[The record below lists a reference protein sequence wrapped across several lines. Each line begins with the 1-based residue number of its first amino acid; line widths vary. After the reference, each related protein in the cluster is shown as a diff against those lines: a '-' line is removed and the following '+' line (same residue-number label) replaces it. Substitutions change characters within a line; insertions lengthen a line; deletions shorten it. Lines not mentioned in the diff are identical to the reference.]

1 MHRTTRIKITELNPH
16 LICVLCGGYYID
28 AATIIECL
36 HSFCR
41 TCIVRYLESSKYCP
55 ICDVMVHKT
64 KPLQNVKSDKTLQ
77 DLVYKLVPG
86 LYKSE
91 MKRRRDLYNAHP
103 EAAHHCTGPCEEKG
117 DEDQDR
123 LIYTYDEKI
132 SLSLEL
138 YSECVPE
145 EVLDFSTGIVNPDRM
160 KKRDVRYLQCPAA
173 VTIGHLKKFIRMK
186 FDLPPRYKIDIFHS
200 FEPLDDLFT
209 LMDVAYIYT
218 WRRQSPLRLVY
229 TVFELARNHK
239 RKYENEQTVI
249 TEKQPSTIEDVPKE
263 TPVAERDT
271 SPMQPAMEASPP
283 SQTTP
288 TPATA
293 PAPVQTVTPVTRD
306 ETQHAKESSFQ
317 VKQNGK
323 DPAQKEAS
331 APVIKKNTS
340 KYMDRLSCQAPT
352 SLSKGL
358 LSKHPVE
365 SAGFKP
371 LEDVN
376 SFSNNSGSVYDFNDG
391 RDSPVPAFTSPSGG
405 GGENGSK
412 GALKQTSGKKRKL
425 ANGKLSYIAE
435 SRLQEQVIS
444 SKTKVTKDSTK
455 TNKPTTKEKKQ
466 GLFDIRGKVK
476 SSKFNGIYTPHV
488 LNGHISN

>member
-103 EAAHHCTGPCEEKG
+103 EAAHHCTGPSEEKG

-145 EVLDFSTGIVNPDRM
+145 EVLDQNNEDNPDRM

-186 FDLPPRYKIDIFHS
+186 FDLPSRYKIDIFHS

-229 TVFELARNHK
+229 TVFELARNYK
-239 RKYENEQTVI
+239 RKCEDI
-249 TEKQPSTIEDVPKE
+249 TSVSTEESTPSQKEVVKE
-263 TPVAERDT
+263 TPVIERDT
-271 SPMQPAMEASPP
+271 SPTQPAREASPP
-283 SQTTP
+283 SQT
-288 TPATA
+288 A
-293 PAPVQTVTPVTRD
+293 PAHAQTVSPVTRD
-306 ETQHAKESSFQ
+306 ETQHTNESPPPI
-317 VKQNGK
+317 KQNGK
-323 DPAQKEAS
+323 DSSQKEVS
-331 APVIKKNTS
+331 APIIKKNTS
-340 KYMDRLSCQAPT
+340 KYMDRLSYPAPP

-358 LSKHPVE
+358 LSKHTID

-376 SFSNNSGSVYDFNDG
+376 SFSNNGGSVYDFNDG
-391 RDSPVPAFTSPSGG
+391 RDSPVPAFTAPSVGD
-405 GGENGSK
+405 GENGNK
-412 GALKQTSGKKRKL
+412 GPLKQTSGKKRKIG
-425 ANGKLSYIAE
+425 NGKLSYIADA
-435 SRLQEQVIS
+435 RLQDKVIS
-444 SKTKVTKDSTK
+444 SKAKVTKDLTK
-455 TNKPTTKEKKQ
+455 PNKTPKEKKQ
-466 GLFDIRGKVK
+466 PLFDIRGKVK
-476 SSKFNGIYTPHV
+476 SSKFNGIYTQHV
-488 LNGHISN
+488 LNGHIGD

>member
-77 DLVYKLVPG
+77 DLVYKLVSG

-91 MKRRRDLYNAHP
+91 MKRRRDLYHAHP
-103 EAAHHCTGPCEEKG
+103 EATHNCTGPSEEKG

-138 YSECVPE
+138 YSECIPE
-145 EVLDFSTGIVNPDRM
+145 DVIDSSPDEENPDRM

-186 FDLPPRYKIDIFHS
+186 FDLPSRYKIDIFHS

-229 TVFELARNHK
+229 TVFELARNYK
-239 RKYENEQTVI
+239 RKREDTQVPCM
-249 TEKQPSTIEDVPKE
+249 EKHSPTPEDVRKE
-263 TPVAERDT
+263 TPVEEKDP
-271 SPMQPAMEASPP
+271 SPTETATEASPP
-283 SQTTP
+283 SQATP
-288 TPATA
+288 VTASA
-293 PAPVQTVTPVTRD
+293 PAPAQTMSSVTRD
-306 ETQHAKESSFQ
+306 ETQHITESPLPPQQSE
-317 VKQNGK
+317 K
-323 DPAQKEAS
+323 DSTQKDVS

-340 KYMDRLSCQAPT
+340 KYLDRLSCQAPAT
-352 SLSKGL
+352 VGKGL
-358 LSKHPVE
+358 LSKLSID
-365 SAGFKP
+365 SAGCKP

-376 SFSNNSGSVYDFNDG
+376 SLSNNGGSVYDFNDG
-391 RDSPVPAFTSPSGG
+391 RDSPVPAFTAPSVDDS
-405 GGENGSK
+405 NGSR
-412 GALKQTSGKKRKL
+412 GAFKQTAGKKKKISSGKF
-425 ANGKLSYIAE
+425 SYIAE
-435 SRLQEQVIS
+435 SRFQDKIITN
-444 SKTKVTKDSTK
+444 KPKVTKDYTK
-455 TNKPTTKEKKQ
+455 SNKIPKEKKQ
-466 GLFDIRGKVK
+466 GLFSVKGKVK
-476 SSKFNGIYTPHV
+476 SSKFNGIYTHHV
-488 LNGHISN
+488 LNGHMGD

>member
-16 LICVLCGGYYID
+16 LICVLCGGYYIE

-103 EAAHHCTGPCEEKG
+103 EATHHCTGPSEEKG

-145 EVLDFSTGIVNPDRM
+145 EVLGTYKEEDNPDRM

-186 FDLPPRYKIDIFHS
+186 FDLPSRYKIDIFHS

-229 TVFELARNHK
+229 TVFELARNYK
-239 RKYENEQTVI
+239 RKCEEVQTPCM
-249 TEKQPSTIEDVPKE
+249 EKHASVQEDLPKD
-263 TPVAERDT
+263 TPVGERDA
-271 SPMQPAMEASPP
+271 SPMEAATEASPP

-288 TPATA
+288 THASA
-293 PAPVQTVTPVTRD
+293 PAPAPTLSPVTRD
-306 ETQHAKESSFQ
+306 ETQHSKESPLPL
-317 VKQNGK
+317 KQNEK
-323 DPAQKEAS
+323 DPPQKEAS

-340 KYMDRLSCQAPT
+340 KYMDRLSYQAPT
-352 SLSKGL
+352 SVSKGL
-358 LSKHPVE
+358 LNKHTLD

-376 SFSNNSGSVYDFNDG
+376 SFSNNGGSVYDFNDG
-391 RDSPVPAFTSPSGG
+391 RDSPVSAFTAPSVGD
-405 GGENGSK
+405 GENGSR
-412 GALKQTSGKKRKL
+412 GALKQTSGKKRKIG
-425 ANGKLSYIAE
+425 NGKLSYIAD
-435 SRLQEQVIS
+435 SRLQDKVIS
-444 SKTKVTKDSTK
+444 SKTKVTKDFTK
-455 TNKPTTKEKKQ
+455 TNKPPKEKKQ

-476 SSKFNGIYTPHV
+476 SSKFNGIYTQHV
-488 LNGHISN
+488 LNGHVGN